1 MSAVRPTIIASMTPA
16 RLGVLVMLAAMFLFS
31 LNDALGKWLV
41 ASYSVGQVLLLRSAA
56 ALIVLLPFLLRTG
69 IANVVRAER
78 PMLQFARVVFS
89 TAEVF
94 CFYWAVYFLPLA
106 DVMTYWLA
114 APIYVAA
121 LSPFLLKEK
130 VGPIRWIAIA
140 LGFVG
145 VLVALTPSGEVNPL
159 AIVVSVIGT
168 LAFALM
174 VVTGRTL
181 RGTPDK
187 TLVFFQILG
196 ALAAGLVLAPFDW
209 SMPTGPDFVLLAT
222 LGVVSMVAHMCVNR
236 AVKLADA
243 AAVAPLQYTLLP
255 WAIVLGYLMF
265 GDLPGPM
272 TLIGAAIIITSG
284 FVIYIRE
291 NRAKRAASPAR
302 STSGTG
308 ETL

>member
-1 MSAVRPTIIASMTPA
+1 MTTVKATATTMSPA
-16 RLGVLVMLAAMFLFS
+16 RMGVLIMLLAMFLFS
-31 LNDALGKWLV
+31 LNDAMGKWLV
-41 ASYSVGQVLLLRSAA
+41 STYSVGQVLLLRSAV
-56 ALIVLLPFLLRTG
+56 ALVILLPFLWKSGLRP
-69 IANVVRAER
+69 ILSAER

-121 LSPFLLKEK
+121 MSPFLLKEK
-130 VGPIRWIAIA
+130 VGPIRWAAIG

-145 VLVALTPSGEVNPL
+145 VLIALTPSGEINPL
-159 AIVVSVIGT
+159 AIAVSVVGT

-174 VVTGRTL
+174 VITGRTL

-187 TLVFFQILG
+187 TLVFFQIAG
-196 ALAAGLVLAPFDW
+196 ALIAGIILMPFGW
-209 SMPTGPDFVLLAT
+209 VTPTLPDFLLLGT
-222 LGVVSMVAHMCVNR
+222 LGVVAMLAHMCVNR

-255 WAIVLGYLMF
+255 WAIIFGYLF
-265 GDLPGPM
+265 FDELPRVL
-272 TLIGAAIIITSG
+272 TLVGAAIIITSS
-284 FVIYIRE
+284 FIIYLRE
-291 NRAKRAASPAR
+291 QRTKRAAKVKS